1 MMVLVVRTMKLVAAA
16 SIALAVLG
24 GATRAQGPGQQLPQP
39 TEAPYDQQLL
49 RLAEIMGALH
59 YLRPLCG
66 SNEETVW
73 RDQMQALIDAE
84 NPDIQRRAKLVDRF
98 NRGHDS
104 FQSVYRSCTVTARLV
119 VENYLE
125 EGVKLSRELTARY
138 GTGAEQAP
146 EEQAPQVD
154 QTVQDEGADG

>member
-1 MMVLVVRTMKLVAAA
+1 MIALDVRSLKFIAFL
-16 SIALAVLG
+16 SIALVIMS
-24 GATRAQGPGQQLPQP
+24 GASDAQGPGQQPPQP
-39 TEAPYDQQLL
+39 AEAPYDQQLL
-49 RLAEIMGALH
+49 RLAEIIGALH

-66 SNEETVW
+66 GDEETVW

-104 FQSVYRSCTVTARLV
+104 FRSVYRSCTVTARLV

-138 GTGAEQAP
+138 GTGTEEAP
-146 EEQAPQVD
+146 EEQALPAD
-154 QTVQDEGADG
+154 QSPEDHGADG